1 MTRVEEAQTTRP
13 TAVFGVG
20 NPWRGDDGAGIE
32 VALRLAASAPAGV
45 RVAPHESGDLSGL
58 LDQWDEHDAVVVV
71 DAASSG
77 ATAGSI
83 HRFDAAAAPLPARAC
98 RSSSHAFGV
107 AEVVELARVLDR
119 LPRTLEVYAIEGA
132 SFASGAGLTREV
144 DGAVGRLVHELGRR

>member
-1 MTRVEEAQTTRP
+1 MTLP

-20 NPWRGDDGAGIE
+20 NRWRGDDGAGIE
-32 VALRLAASAPAGV
+32 VAARLAATSPAGV
-45 RVAPHESGDLSGL
+45 RVVSHESGDLSGL
-58 LDQWDEHDAVVVV
+58 LDRWNKNDTVVVV

-83 HRFDAAAAPLPARAC
+83 RRFDAAVAPLPARAC

-132 SFASGAGLTREV
+132 SFESGAGLSREV
-144 DGAVGRLVHELGRR
+144 DGAVGRLVRELERR